1 MGRLPVLGTLG
12 LLLLSAC
19 GTDPSPA
26 AGAVV
31 LDVAFPNG
39 SVAVTGDSAL
49 WRMQR
54 PGVAVNLV
62 VAVGGDSVAPPFQLL
77 LRGEGDGLET
87 GEPVPGTYPASG
99 IADEAKIL
107 VTASNVRWTGF
118 AVAGTVTLAAVAG
131 GELEGRVDILLAR
144 RIGGTA
150 IPDLPV
156 TGSFVARRTSDLP

>member
-31 LDVAFPNG
+31 LDLAFPNG
-39 SVAVTGDSAL
+39 A
-49 WRMQR
+49 